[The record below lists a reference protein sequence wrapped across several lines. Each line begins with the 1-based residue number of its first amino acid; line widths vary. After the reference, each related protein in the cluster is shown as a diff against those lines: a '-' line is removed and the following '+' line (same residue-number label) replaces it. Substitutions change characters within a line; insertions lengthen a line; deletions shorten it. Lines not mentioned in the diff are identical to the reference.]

1 MKRFIKTLV
10 IYTLAAV
17 ILAGCSTS
25 KISEQLRY
33 KVLVESLEGI
43 STSPSGG
50 WIIKLRVNNMTSRQP
65 TLHHGEGEI
74 YIDGT
79 LTAYAKLQQPITL
92 PKKAVSSIAIPL
104 EITVHSPLKVIS
116 LMLRVKDKNYSGVD
130 VAFKASVEMM
140 GKKHNIEV
148 GRTPV
153 NTILNKL
160 GYK

>member
-74 YIDGT
+74 YIDGE
-79 LTAYAKLQQPITL
+79 LIRKDGLFVVEDLL
-92 PKKAVSSIAIPL
+92 PLNP
-104 EITVHSPLKVIS
+104 ENLK
-116 LMLRVKDKNYSGVD
+116 
-130 VAFKASVEMM
+130 
-140 GKKHNIEV
+140 
-148 GRTPV
+148 
-153 NTILNKL
+153 
-160 GYK
+160 